1 MNFFFISLWKYSWLT
16 QLVSEKIT
24 WYGGNLHTVGDQ
36 RWTSV
41 CKGDRGGRL
50 TDGKENGENWVFLY
64 SRNPLRLFFPSSHT
78 LISIAIFSS
87 HLLLEDNLNV
97 FFLVFP
103 LLLRSLPWLSSVLS
117 SMIKAFTFL
126 SQYSYYLCISIL
138 SITKIHYLITIIK
151 SKQRWWGCREIF
163 L

>member
-24 WYGGNLHTVGDQ
+24 WYDGNLHTVGDQ

>member
-1 MNFFFISLWKYSWLT
+1 MAGTST
-16 QLVSEKIT
+16 QLVTRDE
-24 WYGGNLHTVGDQ
+24 L
-36 RWTSV
+36 V
-41 CKGDRGGRL
+41 CVKETGGRL

-138 SITKIHYLITIIK
+138 SVTKIHYLITIIK

>member
-1 MNFFFISLWKYSWLT
+1 MYFFSISLWKYSWLT

-24 WYGGNLHTVGDQ
+24 WYGGNFHTVGDQ
-36 RWTSV
+36 KWTGV

-64 SRNPLRLFFPSSHT
+64 SRNPLFFPSSHT
-78 LISIAIFSS
+78 SISIAIFSS
-87 HLLLEDNLNV
+87 YLLLEDNLNV

-138 SITKIHYLITIIK
+138 SITKLHDLITIIK
-151 SKQRWWGCREIF
+151 SKQCWWGCREIF